1 MAAVV
6 KQGEIVEQGSH
17 GELIQTPNGAYA
29 TLVRL
34 QASTHSHPELQQ
46 PIVEQLQHS
55 ADPEVLRQVISS
67 QVRAFLRGQVMSK
80 RFGLKDVAA
89 SQVAPG
95 FLSQTVVN
103 RREGDNNNNLQVF
116 QPMLGTY

>member
-1 MAAVV
+1 MGAVV
-6 KQGEIVEQGSH
+6 RQGEIVEQGSH

-34 QASTHSHPELQQ
+34 QASTHTHPDLQQ

-67 QVRAFLRGQVMSK
+67 QVHALSLMTSYVQTFWIERCRSLTSDTRFFLANGRGAGGEAISPK
-80 RFGLKDVAA
+80 
-89 SQVAPG
+89 
-95 FLSQTVVN
+95 
-103 RREGDNNNNLQVF
+103 
-116 QPMLGTY
+116 